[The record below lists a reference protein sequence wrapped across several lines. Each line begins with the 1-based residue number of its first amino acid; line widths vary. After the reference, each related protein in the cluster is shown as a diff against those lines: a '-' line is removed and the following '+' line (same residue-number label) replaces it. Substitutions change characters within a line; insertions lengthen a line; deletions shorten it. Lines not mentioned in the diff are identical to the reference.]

1 MDETVLALLAFSGT
15 LALTLLVAFNVNNFF
30 GKIFGAAANILSRY
44 FTTSIEI
51 HGHYG
56 CSSNVTN
63 WLKRLIEHNCG
74 AKLGHFAIANGI
86 ISSKSRSDLSEN
98 ESENTDE
105 DDDSFDLRKHLEPLQ
120 NSQVIFSSEINSSV
134 LII

>member
-15 LALTLLVAFNVNNFF
+15 LALTLLVAFNVNNFL

-51 HGHYG
+51 HAHYG

-74 AKLGHFAIANGI
+74 AKLGHFAITNDI
-86 ISSKSRSDLSEN
+86 ISSKVEVIHTPTISVKTSRKTQMKTMILS
-98 ESENTDE
+98 T
-105 DDDSFDLRKHLEPLQ
+105 
-120 NSQVIFSSEINSSV
+120 
-134 LII
+134 